1 MESRSRYLADVI
13 LCYAVIS
20 YVIELFFLLLSLSSL
35 VYHILLTADISPFL
49 SLHIAY
55 LRPCFLNK
63 QKMGRPAPTWDR
75 FEHGTFPIILNR
87 SIDSNRFEKDDT
99 LILFQ

>member
-35 VYHILLTADISPFL
+35 VYHILLTADISPFFI
-49 SLHIAY
+49 STY
-55 LRPCFLNK
+55 LLFTTLF
-63 QKMGRPAPTWDR
+63 
-75 FEHGTFPIILNR
+75 FEQTENG
-87 SIDSNRFEKDDT
+87 
-99 LILFQ
+99 

>member
-35 VYHILLTADISPFL
+35 VYHILLTADISPFFISTYRL
-49 SLHIAY
+49 FTTL
-55 LRPCFLNK
+55 F
-63 QKMGRPAPTWDR
+63 
-75 FEHGTFPIILNR
+75 FEQTENG
-87 SIDSNRFEKDDT
+87 
-99 LILFQ
+99 